1 MLVCYCCPSQTQWLA
16 REWWRDSVCPERN
29 WTGDLS
35 IRVLLFFF
43 FLKYIS
49 CQISFFAKVNFCTY
63 ALKSWWNYLF
73 LRICFIQKWVRG
85 SWDADS
91 PVKNTSCSYTRPEF
105 SSQHLYG
112 GSQLSVTPVPK
123 GPMPSSGVWRYQ
135 AHTWCTHTHTE
146 KTPLAYKINNLK
158 NTRGNLLTLGGI
170 IMKSQRSSMGIIYFS
185 HTVQLFCSTHNT
197 PLDKQCT
204 LNL

>member
-16 REWWRDSVCPERN
+16 REWWRDGVCPERN

-49 CQISFFAKVNFCTY
+49 CQISFFAKVNSCTY

-91 PVKNTSCSYTRPEF
+91 PVKNNSYSYTRPEF

-146 KTPLAYKINNLK
+146 KTPLAYKINK
-158 NTRGNLLTLGGI
+158 
-170 IMKSQRSSMGIIYFS
+170 
-185 HTVQLFCSTHNT
+185 
-197 PLDKQCT
+197 
-204 LNL
+204 